1 MMSSLTINNSGAP
14 RNIRHKQLGLSNRLP
29 AAVTGGPALI
39 GGVAMND
46 GLTIPDIA
54 MRVGG
59 AVALCVGQQDV
70 IVHSLSA
77 MREEL
82 LVLIESDKSQLESA
96 TCVRLCTFVCRNAK
110 HFLVPSSHN
119 KALVLCFVIYCQPI
133 TYHIILDSFL
143 INASK
148 LNITMG
154 SLRLQG
160 APCFYNQNNNN
171 KNNKIIEIISNH

>member
-39 GGVAMND
+39 GGAAMND

-96 TCVRLCTFVCRNAK
+96 TCVRLCTFVYVCVQK
-110 HFLVPSSHN
+110 CQTFSSSIFSQQSSG
-119 KALVLCFVIYCQPI
+119 ALLCHILP
-133 TYHIILDSFL
+133 TYHISYYSGQFFDQCQQTEYYYGFFE
-143 INASK
+143 
-148 LNITMG
+148 ITRG
-154 SLRLQG
+154 SMLL
-160 APCFYNQNNNN
+160 
-171 KNNKIIEIISNH
+171 

>member
-70 IVHSLSA
+70 IIHRLSA
-77 MREEL
+77 TREEL

-96 TCVRLCTFVCRNAK
+96 TCGRCCMQKHFVCVWVCLWFQVAPKCLYIRTLPIDRQRK
-110 HFLVPSSHN
+110 HPVSTQRP
-119 KALVLCFVIYCQPI
+119 
-133 TYHIILDSFL
+133 
-143 INASK
+143 
-148 LNITMG
+148 M
-154 SLRLQG
+154 
-160 APCFYNQNNNN
+160 
-171 KNNKIIEIISNH
+171 